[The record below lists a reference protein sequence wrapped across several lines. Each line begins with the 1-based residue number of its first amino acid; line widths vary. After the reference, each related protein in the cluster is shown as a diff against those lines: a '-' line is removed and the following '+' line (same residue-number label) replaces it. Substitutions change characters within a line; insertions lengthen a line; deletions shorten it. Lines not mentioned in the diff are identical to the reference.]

1 MFTGL
6 IETVGVIE
14 QVTPRD
20 HVVDCVIS
28 TPSIM
33 DDCAIDDSIAIN
45 GVCLT
50 VTARTETSIAV
61 TMVDETLRKTSL
73 ADAKPGMRVNVERA
87 VRVQDRLGG
96 HIVQG
101 HVDCTGIV
109 DAIEDLSPGWN
120 MWARFPAQYRP
131 YLIPVGSVCV
141 DGVSLTVAR
150 IEDERFMVAL
160 IPHTL
165 SVTTLGERRVGDTVN
180 LEFDV
185 LAKYVE
191 SLLKR

>member
-14 QVTPRD
+14 SVTPRD
-20 HVVDCVIS
+20 HVVDCVI
-28 TPSIM
+28 TAPEIM

-50 VTARTETSIAV
+50 VTGRTEASFAV

-73 ADAKPGMRVNVERA
+73 AAAAPGMRVNVERA

-101 HVDCTGIV
+101 HVDGTGVI

-120 MWARFPAQYRP
+120 MWVRFPAAFRH
-131 YLIPVGSVCV
+131 YLIPVGSICI

-150 IEDERFMVAL
+150 LEEERFMVAL

-165 SVTTLGERRVGDTVN
+165 SVTTLGALRVGDTVN